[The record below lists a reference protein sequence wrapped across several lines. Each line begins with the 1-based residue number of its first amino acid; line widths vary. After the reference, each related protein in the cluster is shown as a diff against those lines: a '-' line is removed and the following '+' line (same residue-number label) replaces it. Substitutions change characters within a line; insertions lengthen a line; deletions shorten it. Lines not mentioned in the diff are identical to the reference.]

1 MLFKSNKPISAQ
13 NESRGG
19 LLVHRRGSALLL
31 VLWIIGLLG
40 MIVVSFAFDAHLESK
55 VLTFSRN
62 RIKCAALSDSGIE
75 LAKMLLKKSLSV
87 TGNEEESDKEEDRWY
102 EPALQLKNGRSVTL
116 EVPLGD
122 GVVRLDIEPE
132 AVRRNLN
139 KLDEEDWERILANI
153 GMPEDKWPELIDSYF
168 DWIDADDDS
177 REDGAETDDYY
188 SKLEKPY
195 SAKNGPFETVRE
207 LLLVKGFSK
216 AVLEGGVLNPE
227 APKEDWIIITNGVER
242 LFTTYGDGKVNVN
255 AVRADDINTLMSLP
269 GVTEEGAYAILEER
283 EQPASRNASDEDE
296 DPSFKSTQDF
306 MARVGDL
313 LDDNRISNSISVRS
327 EYFRITSV
335 GQIDRVSRRI
345 SAIVYTD
352 GKIWR
357 VLRWC
362 EEL

>member
-1 MLFKSNKPISAQ
+1 MLFRPDKPTSLP

-19 LLVHRRGSALLL
+19 VATHRGGSALLL

-40 MIVVSFAFDAHLESK
+40 MIVVSFAFDAHLEGK
-55 VLTFSRN
+55 ILTFSRN
-62 RIKCAALSDSGIE
+62 RLKCAALSDSGIE

-87 TGNEEESDKEEDRWY
+87 TGNEEDEEKEEDRWY
-102 EPALQLKNGRSVTL
+102 APALQLKNGRSVTL

-139 KLDEEDWERILANI
+139 KLEEEDWERILANI
-153 GMPEDKWPELIDSYF
+153 GMPEDRWPELIDSYF
-168 DWIDADDDS
+168 DWIDTDEDP
-177 REDGAETDDYY
+177 REEGGETNDYY

-207 LLLVKGFSK
+207 LLLVKGFNK
-216 AVLEGGVLNPE
+216 AVLEGGILNPE
-227 APKEDWIIITNGVER
+227 EPKESWITITNGVER

-255 AVRADDINTLMSLP
+255 AVRADDVKTLMSLP

-283 EQPASRNASDEDE
+283 EQPASRNASEKDE

-306 MARVGDL
+306 MERVGDL
-313 LDDNRISNSISVRS
+313 LEDTAVGNYISVKS
-327 EYFRITSV
+327 EYYKITSV

-352 GKIWR
+352 GNIWR